1 MTGWVAE
8 KQPISPSRWVDAAA
22 KLNLFIGDEN
32 NRLYDLESELA
43 KKKLPLLEEMTVAK
57 ANATIEATEEYK
69 EYRKQGAY
77 IKQIQEFV
85 RIAKKQATMS
95 EMEFKGY

>member
-1 MTGWVAE
+1 MNEEEIIE
-8 KQPISPSRWVDAAA
+8 KVEEMLP
-22 KLNLFIGDEN
+22 KE
-32 NRLYDLESELA
+32 
-43 KKKLPLLEEMTVAK
+43 KLPLLEEMTVAK
-57 ANATIEATEEYK
+57 ANATIEATDEYM